1 MASMINTGAKPKDL
15 SASLPEAKPQSARE
29 PASKSDPANASSAN
43 TDHTKQDG
51 TKPQSATEAL
61 LDPDFL
67 PTLEDAP
74 LEQKAK
80 SHSLLVI
87 LVLGA
92 VLGAWFFGYDLLQ
105 IDSAKSWTE
114 LGLGLGAVVLGT
126 LGLLYWTGTGSIDLW
141 SLVVEWGWYSLPVA
155 GGAALLFVILQEK
168 TEDITHVD

>member
-1 MASMINTGAKPKDL
+1 MINTGAKPKDL

-29 PASKSDPANASSAN
+29 PASTSDPAHASSAN
-43 TDHTKQDG
+43 TNHTKQNG
-51 TKPQSATEAL
+51 SKPQSAAEAL

-67 PTLEDAP
+67 PTLDDAP

-80 SHSLLVI
+80 SHSLLVL

-92 VLGAWFFGYDLLQ
+92 VCGAWFLGYDLLQ
-105 IDSAKSWTE
+105 IDSGKTWTE
-114 LGLGLGAVVLGT
+114 LGLMLGTVVLGT

-155 GGAALLFVILQEK
+155 AGAGLLFVMLQER
-168 TEDITHVD
+168 TEAIREVD